1 MSLVTSEPEAPINK
15 SKQEDI
21 PFVAEAIT
29 QEEKEQKAIL
39 ELQENRFARKSK
51 LLFDALGMILRHK
64 DEIIETPRY
73 ANIDIHYILQ
83 DISDFAKVRTSCEF
97 NFCGAP
103 VSINMRLATLLKIW
117 SHEQFK
123 VECDCGATAV
133 LYKFKDSATSG
144 MCVASAFCPCCK
156 KKFEVSKNAP
166 PSYYAHTINNF
177 FIDDMTAVAKNF
189 LSKWRLAK
197 KVYQEKVEN
206 GQNGRK
212 LQTADRL
219 YGDSD
224 LCSLETMIQELQLK
238 EFEEASI
245 RT

>member
-1 MSLVTSEPEAPINK
+1 MSQIVHDSLAHFDMLQLEGLPL
-15 SKQEDI
+15 
-21 PFVAEAIT
+21 VAEAIK
-29 QEEKEQKAIL
+29 QEEMEQKEFL
-39 ELQENRFARKSK
+39 NLQEKRFARKRK
-51 LLFDALGMILRHK
+51 LLFDSLGMLVRHK
-64 DEIIETPRY
+64 DEIFATPRY
-73 ANIDIHYILQ
+73 ANIDVHYIFEE
-83 DISDFAKVRTSCEF
+83 SAKVRTSCEF

-103 VSINMRLATLLKIW
+103 VSINLRLATLLKIW
-117 SHEQFK
+117 NSEQFN

-133 LYKFKDSATSG
+133 IYKFVDFPSSG
-144 MCVASAFCPCCK
+144 SCVASALCPCCK
-156 KKFEVSKNAP
+156 KEIHDIKCRPFSDYVHAV
-166 PSYYAHTINNF
+166 NNF

-189 LSKWRLAK
+189 LAKWRLAK
-197 KVYQEKVEN
+197 KVFQEKVKN

-212 LQTADRL
+212 LQTADKL